1 MLKMLKIRNR
11 SLSPGNRTGLMGIL
25 NVTPDSFSD
34 GGRYFAL
41 DQAVE
46 HGLALLAAGAD
57 ILDIGGESTRPGS
70 VPVPADEEIARIVPV
85 VKNILRQEPEALI
98 SVDTWK
104 AEVAA
109 AALEAGA
116 GIINDITGLFGSDKM
131 ATVIADYDAAVI
143 LMFNATLYRTQDSKS
158 AVFPDFREGRGLP
171 AALSKELNA
180 LDLMSACRKFLLAGL
195 ERALSAGISAQSII
209 LDPGLGFGLSTA
221 ENLCLL
227 QNLEQIVALDYPV
240 LVAASRKRFV
250 RQVLNDAGLAERPEG
265 INQDLADIGT
275 GAVSVY
281 AIQKGADILRV
292 HDVGGQRAYAAIADA
307 LKNSQR

>member
-1 MLKMLKIRNR
+1 M
-11 SLSPGNRTGLMGIL
+11 SLGNRTGLMGIL

-41 DQAVE
+41 GQAVE

-70 VPVPADEEIARIVPV
+70 VPVPAAEEIARIVPV
-85 VKNILRQEPEALI
+85 IKNILRQEPEALI

-104 AEVAA
+104 AEVAE

-116 GIINDITGLFGSDKM
+116 GIINDITGLFGSDEM
-131 ATVIADYDAAVI
+131 AAVIADYDAAVI

-158 AVFPDFREGRGLP
+158 AVFPAFQEGRGLP
-171 AALSKELNA
+171 AALSAELNA
-180 LDLMSACRKFLLAGL
+180 MDLMSACRKFLLAGL
-195 ERALSAGISAQSII
+195 ERALSAGISAQSIM

-221 ENLCLL
+221 ENLYLL
-227 QNLEQIVALDYPV
+227 QNLEQIIALDYPL

-250 RQVLNDAGLAERPEG
+250 RRVLNDAGLADRTGG

-292 HDVGGQRAYAAIADA
+292 HDVSGQRAYAAIADA
-307 LKNSQR
+307 LKNSQQ

>member
-1 MLKMLKIRNR
+1 MKTLKIRNK
-11 SLSPGNRTGLMGIL
+11 SLSLGNKTGLMGIL

-41 DQAVE
+41 DRAVE

-70 VPVPADEEIARIVPV
+70 VPIPAEEEIARIVPV
-85 VKNILRQEPEALI
+85 IENILRREPEALI

-104 AEVAA
+104 AEVAEA
-109 AALEAGA
+109 VLEAGA
-116 GIINDITGLFGSDKM
+116 GIINDITGLFGSDEM
-131 ATVIADYDAAVI
+131 AAVIAKYDAAVI
-143 LMFNATLYRTQDSKS
+143 LMFNATMYRTQDSKS
-158 AVFPDFREGRGLP
+158 AVFPAFQEGRGLP
-171 AALSKELNA
+171 VSLSQELNSI
-180 LDLMSACRKFLLAGL
+180 DLMSACHKFLLASL
-195 ERALSAGISAQSII
+195 ERALSAGISARSIM
-209 LDPGLGFGLSTA
+209 LDPGLGFGLSTE

-250 RQVLNDAGLAERPEG
+250 RRVLTDGGCTEPSEG

-281 AIQKGADILRV
+281 AVQKGADMLRV
-292 HDVGGQRAYAAIADA
+292 HDVGRQRAYVAIADA
-307 LKNSQR
+307 LKYSKS